1 MCHAHAP
8 IAQWHAKDP
17 TNEVSNVGYMLASV
31 YICKETVNVE
41 KHARHG
47 ALGALQCLQEAR
59 QCLIIAPSPRHAVT
73 RLEGTCRILMVGT
86 VCALSCLAQIKGV

>member
-8 IAQWHAKDP
+8 IAQWHAKHP
-17 TNEVSNVGYMLASV
+17 ANEVSNVEYMPASV
-31 YICKETVNVE
+31 DVCQETVGVKNQT
-41 KHARHG
+41 RHG

-73 RLEGTCRILMVGT
+73 RLEGTFRNVFG
-86 VCALSCLAQIKGV
+86 